1 MRSGLVLGLLL
12 LVLTGGRAVAEP
24 LPSKN
29 QALLLLRILAY
40 DHKLGDRVVDK
51 KVTIYV
57 VHKSGAS
64 ESEDPANEMVGVL
77 RDIAKSTKLA
87 GNTIQVVKVTYNK
100 DTFDAD
106 VGRMK

>member
-1 MRSGLVLGLLL
+1 MRWGLPITILLLVLGL
-12 LVLTGGRAVAEP
+12 TGGPAVAEP
-24 LPSKN
+24 LPPKN

-40 DHKLGDRVVDK
+40 DHKLADRVDAK

-64 ESEDPANEMVGVL
+64 ESEDPANDMIGVL

-87 GNTIQVVKVTYNK
+87 GNAIQVVKIAYNEK
-100 DTFDAD
+100 
-106 VGRMK
+106 